1 MAKQAYVYSGTDW
14 VPLASEVTNLSD
26 YQTKAATGLNKII
39 PSSVAVG
46 SGTGTVGAT
55 GTVTFSG
62 ASTVSLNDVFSATY
76 KNYLVQFNMS
86 GSTTNTDVAM
96 RLRVSGADN
105 SSTNYTRSTI
115 FQSSATV
122 TGQRLTGQTLWD
134 GIAEVATGVQSA
146 SQVTIFNPF
155 ATEYTSV
162 LQHEAAVVNGNIT
175 QSIRTFGT
183 DVTTSYTGFTI
194 IAGSGTIT
202 GTVSVY
208 GYK

>member
-1 MAKQAYVYSGTDW
+1 MGTT
-14 VPLASEVTNLSD
+14 TNNGWTYPESTDLVKD
-26 YQTKAATGLNKII
+26 
-39 PSSVAVG
+39 
-46 SGTGTVGAT
+46 GAT
-55 GTVTFSG
+55 AIQTLADDIDTTLGVYAASTSGLTLINTTTFSAV
-62 ASTVSLNDVFSATY
+62 ASQSINDVFSATY
-76 KNYLVQFNMS
+76 KNYLIQFNMS

-105 SSTNYTRSTI
+105 STSNYTRSAI

-162 LQHEAAVVNGNIT
+162 LQHEAAIVNGNIT
-175 QSIRTFGT
+175 MTLRTYGINL
-183 DVTTSYTGFTI
+183 TTSFTGFTLI
-194 IAGSGTIT
+194 PGSGTIT
-202 GTVSVY
+202 GSVSVY
-208 GYK
+208 GYNN

>member
-1 MAKQAYVYSGTDW
+1 
-14 VPLASEVTNLSD
+14 
-26 YQTKAATGLNKII
+26 
-39 PSSVAVG
+39 VG
-46 SGTGTVGAT
+46 SGTGTVSAT

-62 ASTVSLNDVFSATY
+62 ASTVSFNDVFSATY

-115 FQSSATV
+115 FQS
-122 TGQRLTGQTLWD
+122 QRLTGQTLWD

-175 QSIRTFGT
+175 HQ
-183 DVTTSYTGFTI
+183 
-194 IAGSGTIT
+194 
-202 GTVSVY
+202 
-208 GYK
+208 